1 MDSAILAQ
9 EALKLPVWERAE
21 IIDTLWRSLDPVE
34 QATVDQAWLKE
45 SHDRLAAY
53 RTGELK
59 ALDSEATLHAIE
71 RELGK

>member
-21 IIDTLWRSLDPVE
+21 IIDTLWRSLDPAE
-34 QATVDQAWLKE
+34 QAAVDQAWLKE

-59 ALDSEATLHAIE
+59 ALDGEVTLHAIE

>member
-21 IIDTLWRSLDPVE
+21 IIDTLWRSLDPAE
-34 QATVDQAWLKE
+34 QASVDQAWLQE
-45 SHDRLAAY
+45 SHDRLTAY

-59 ALDSEATLHAIE
+59 ALDGEATLRAIE
-71 RELGK
+71 HELGK